1 MWFKNLRIYTLT
13 EQFTL
18 TPEELSDALQ
28 ETAFIPCNK
37 MDMSRYGW
45 VSPLGSN
52 GQSLTH
58 AANGYILISAKRQD
72 KVLPSGVIKEQLD
85 EKIYAIESTEHRKVG
100 RKERDNLKD
109 EIIFSMLPIAFVKS
123 SIDFAYIAVREKL
136 IIVNASSA
144 SRSED
149 LLSAL
154 REALGSLKALPL
166 TSQEPPTQVMT
177 QWLKS
182 GKLPTDFSL
191 GDECE
196 LKASHDERV
205 IRCKKTDLNDDQLQH
220 HLNTDMYVNTLSICW
235 KEGIQCMID
244 EQLTC
249 KRIKFSNT
257 LIEPIGSHTPDS
269 FEEQFDSD
277 FSIMTLELSAFIQAL
292 IKAFGGT
299 TENQITQQ
307 KE

>member
-13 EQFTL
+13 DKFTL
-18 TPEELSDALQ
+18 TPEELNDALQ
-28 ETAFIPCNK
+28 ETAFIPCGK

-45 VSPLGSN
+45 VSPLGAN
-52 GQSLTH
+52 GLSLTH

-72 KVLPSGVIKEQLD
+72 KVLPSSAIKEQLD
-85 EKIYAIESTEHRKVG
+85 EKTYAIESTESRKVG

-123 SIDFAYIAVREKL
+123 SVDFAYIAVREKL
-136 IIVNASSA
+136 IVINAASA

-154 REALGSLKALPL
+154 RESLGSLKVLPL
-166 TSQEPPTQVMT
+166 TPQEPPTQVMT

-182 GKLPTDFSL
+182 GKLPTDFTF

-196 LKASHDERV
+196 LKAAHDERV
-205 IRCKKTDLNDDQLQH
+205 IRCKKIDLNDDQLQH
-220 HLNTDMYVNTLSICW
+220 HLNTDMYANKLSIHW
-235 KEGIQCMID
+235 KEGIQCVID
-244 EQLTC
+244 EQLAC
-249 KRIKFSNT
+249 KRIKFSDT
-257 LIEPIGSHTPDS
+257 LVEPDTGYTPDS
-269 FEEQFDSD
+269 FEEQFDND
-277 FSIMTLELSAFIQAL
+277 FSIMTLELSAFIKAL
-292 IKAFGGT
+292 IKAFGGIVD
-299 TENQITQQ
+299 NQTAQL